1 MFDPNSRYAKVP
13 TYTVQDRRGRD
24 VTVVAPAPVPEQT
37 LAGYHLRKDGQ
48 RLDLLAGRYLDD
60 ASAFWRIAE
69 LADAMDAEA
78 LSLADEI
85 PIPRRNG

>member
-1 MFDPNSRYAKVP
+1 MFDDNSRYIKVP
-13 TYTVQDRRGRD
+13 RFTVKDRRGRD
-24 VTVVAPAPVPEQT
+24 VTVVAAAPAPEQT

-48 RLDLLAGRYLDD
+48 RLDLLAGRYLTD
-60 ASAFWRIAE
+60 AGAFWRITE
-69 LADAMDAEA
+69 LADAMHAEA